1 MYSFSDQ
8 PPITPQLLLIVCTP
22 THTNIHTHTLT
33 YIHTNTH
40 IHTQIHGADAHE
52 WIHRRASSKKG
63 LSEGKN
69 DYTHVHTYISTI
81 NHIQQTRMLMW
92 CGCDNPSRAGRRLG
106 AAVLKHDISCIYDPR
121 NFKRWKN
128 VKVVVNLQ
136 WANTFGSGNATNSN
150 TPDRSTS

>member
-1 MYSFSDQ
+1 MTGSLE
-8 PPITPQLLLIVCTP
+8 TGV
-22 THTNIHTHTLT
+22 HTINNSWGVIGGWSLNEYTDEHH
-33 YIHTNTH
+33 
-40 IHTQIHGADAHE
+40 Q
-52 WIHRRASSKKG
+52 KG

-69 DYTHVHTYISTI
+69 DYTHVHTYISSI

-136 WANTFGSGNATNSN
+136 WANTFGSGNATK
-150 TPDRSTS
+150 THDRSTSYKHMGRSSACGDRSLRQNDWKRVEIRK